1 MLGTLHI
8 WGGYKE
14 ARAHPPYRIQPKL
27 AHPDPHKYPLPLG
40 IRTKPY
46 PLANPLKFQV
56 RNSES
61 NTCGQ
66 WIQVLHLE
74 IPRLR
79 SHPARPRAGD
89 GRPAC
94 APPCSGGG
102 PWTAVLGL
110 HPSGI
115 HCVRSNGAW
124 RCLAGGH
131 AVRLAFE
138 RAGAQATPSM
148 AHHHPTRPWHDVHA
162 MQGTKRGRRRQ
173 PLWQLACVPCPT
185 LPCRRPAQHSEERN
199 RPADMAMAEP
209 GERGAEPDELRVD

>member
-1 MLGTLHI
+1 MGAPRHARHI
-8 WGGYKE
+8 GPGPRWPTRSHIKSFTPLVGPNPSHFPPL
-14 ARAHPPYRIQPKL
+14 RHPSSSL
-27 AHPDPHKYPLPLG
+27 APSGRLRHG
-40 IRTKPY
+40 
-46 PLANPLKFQV
+46 
-56 RNSES
+56 
-61 NTCGQ
+61 GQ

-115 HCVRSNGAW
+115 HCVLSNGAR

-138 RAGAQATPSM
+138 RAGAHATPSV

-173 PLWQLACVPCPT
+173 PLRQ
-185 LPCRRPAQHSEERN
+185 
-199 RPADMAMAEP
+199 
-209 GERGAEPDELRVD
+209 